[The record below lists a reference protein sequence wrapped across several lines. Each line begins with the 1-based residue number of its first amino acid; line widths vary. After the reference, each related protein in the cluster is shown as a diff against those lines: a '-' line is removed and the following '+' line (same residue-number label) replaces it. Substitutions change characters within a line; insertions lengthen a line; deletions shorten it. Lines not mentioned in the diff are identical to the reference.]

1 MALYAGFHDQIRP
14 LQSGA
19 WRFCR
24 EPSGCDLEYKKDMTS
39 TFAIQFSSGSL
50 KVDMQGCG
58 STPAMGNLQM
68 GLWNKRGLQRKE
80 KISMGN
86 YLSFGCIQDIRH

>member
-1 MALYAGFHDQIRP
+1 KNVVVSHKALIEA
-14 LQSGA
+14 
-19 WRFCR
+19 
-24 EPSGCDLEYKKDMTS
+24 ELEQQT
-39 TFAIQFSSGSL
+39 
-50 KVDMQGCG
+50 DMQGCG

>member
-1 MALYAGFHDQIRP
+1 
-14 LQSGA
+14 
-19 WRFCR
+19 
-24 EPSGCDLEYKKDMTS
+24 MTS
-39 TFAIQFSSGSL
+39 TFATQFSSGNL

-80 KISMGN
+80 KISV
-86 YLSFGCIQDIRH
+86 